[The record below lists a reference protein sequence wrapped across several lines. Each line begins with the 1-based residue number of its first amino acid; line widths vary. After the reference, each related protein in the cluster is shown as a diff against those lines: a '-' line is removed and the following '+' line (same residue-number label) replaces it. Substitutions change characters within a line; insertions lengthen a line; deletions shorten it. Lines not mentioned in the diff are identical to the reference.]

1 MAYSQAQ
8 TILSM
13 LSIITKSDENTAKE
27 ENKDTLSVADEV
39 IKLKKLKDEGI
50 LTEEEFNIQK
60 GKILNR

>member
-1 MAYSQAQ
+1 MKIQLRKKIKIHY
-8 TILSM
+8 L
-13 LSIITKSDENTAKE
+13 
-27 ENKDTLSVADEV
+27 ADEV